1 LQLFVLE
8 NKYDDDDEVVGSEL
22 RLRLG
27 LDLVSKW
34 LVVMHTYL

>member
-27 LDLVSKW
+27 LDLVPKW